1 MAHTS
6 PRNREDYP
14 VMVSLAIS
22 LLFILVSLLGWWL
35 RAILAPMFERITTIA
50 SLCC

>member
-1 MAHTS
+1 MARTS

-14 VMVSLAIS
+14 VMVSLTIS
-22 LLFILVSLLGWWL
+22 LLFILISLLGWWL